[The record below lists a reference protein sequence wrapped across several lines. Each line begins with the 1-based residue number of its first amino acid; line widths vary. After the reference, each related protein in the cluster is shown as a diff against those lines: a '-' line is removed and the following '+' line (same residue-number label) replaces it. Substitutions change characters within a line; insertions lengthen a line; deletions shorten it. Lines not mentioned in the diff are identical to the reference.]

1 MKRKFRN
8 NGNNLITA
16 TRPQYI
22 KTKGTVEEESRIIK
36 GNSFKKSINL
46 YFRKSKVDKIRWEK
60 KTVQNDSKK
69 HSKEKSDKQQDSSS
83 KLQA

>member
-1 MKRKFRN
+1 MGVHLPRSIVTDLEMTMKRKFRN

-36 GNSFKKSINL
+36 GNSF
-46 YFRKSKVDKIRWEK
+46 RKSKTDKIRWEK
-60 KTVQNDSKK
+60 KTV
-69 HSKEKSDKQQDSSS
+69 
-83 KLQA
+83 

>member
-1 MKRKFRN
+1 MLCVNLPRSIVTDLEMTMKRKFRN

-60 KTVQNDSKK
+60 KTV
-69 HSKEKSDKQQDSSS
+69 
-83 KLQA
+83 

>member
-46 YFRKSKVDKIRWEK
+46 YIDLIQN
-60 KTVQNDSKK
+60 KTLRNYI
-69 HSKEKSDKQQDSSS
+69 
-83 KLQA
+83 

>member
-1 MKRKFRN
+1 MCTPSMDLGSVINCARVTDLEMTMKRKFRN

-46 YFRKSKVDKIRWEK
+46 YFRKRGR
-60 KTVQNDSKK
+60 
-69 HSKEKSDKQQDSSS
+69 
-83 KLQA
+83 

>member
-1 MKRKFRN
+1 MTLKRKFRD

-22 KTKGTVEEESRIIK
+22 KTKETVGEESRIIK

-46 YFRKSKVDKIRWEK
+46 YFRKSKASKINWEK
-60 KTVQNDSKK
+60 THRK
-69 HSKEKSDKQQDSSS
+69 DK
-83 KLQA
+83 

>member
-1 MKRKFRN
+1 MLCVNLPRSIVTDLEMTMKRKFRN

-46 YFRKSKVDKIRWEK
+46 YFRKSKTDKIRWEK
-60 KTVQNDSKK
+60 KCNL
-69 HSKEKSDKQQDSSS
+69 E
-83 KLQA
+83 